1 MELSKFRH
9 EKLYDSLNPRA
20 RQAAM
25 CFSLFMTL
33 VFFLAV
39 AGFAGVRANDAAN
52 SPAAMVMTSTP
63 VSSMALPAL
72 TVCPMFPQSVI
83 NATECVFE
91 QGATVVSNCL
101 SQVIHFSMVIEGTTL
116 ACLQYNNVPASPFL
130 ATSSSSELGTRTLVD
145 FSRVPLGEPLGVYVI
160 VHQQG
165 VAPPFTWN
173 NVFIGDPGDVTLAL
187 LQNTTLVY
195 ANGSSVVNFGVSIS
209 KAATAA
215 NDTAS
220 LNTVDIDVIYPQM
233 IAFTNSQVPIYIQHE
248 WIGEV
253 GGLAALLYFLHQTIM
268 WIVLVVL
275 YCLGC
280 VSSSKGM
287 AYQTEQD
294 S

>member
-1 MELSKFRH
+1 
-9 EKLYDSLNPRA
+9 
-20 RQAAM
+20 
-25 CFSLFMTL
+25 
-33 VFFLAV
+33 
-39 AGFAGVRANDAAN
+39 
-52 SPAAMVMTSTP
+52 
-63 VSSMALPAL
+63 
-72 TVCPMFPQSVI
+72 
-83 NATECVFE
+83 VFE

-220 LNTVDIDVIYPQM
+220 
-233 IAFTNSQVPIYIQHE
+233 TNSQVPIYIQHE

-268 WIVLVVL
+268 WIVLVGL